1 VILNPR
7 QYQIFGCVS
16 NPRICCILCCICKA
30 FVAFLNIYCQV
41 KWRLG
46 EYFEAFL
53 ENGFLKETR
62 FLVINVNFC
71 GSTLEKLAIVELKML
86 AINLYS

>member
-1 VILNPR
+1 M
-7 QYQIFGCVS
+7 
-16 NPRICCILCCICKA
+16 CKV

-53 ENGFLKETR
+53 ENGFLRETR

-71 GSTLEKLAIVELKML
+71 GSTLEKLALVELKLL
-86 AINLYS
+86 AVNPSGEYHEFFPVGDYSCC